1 MKISDFLK
9 MYGDCELKDLFK
21 NFENYVIP
29 SKKGKI
35 YSADEV
41 EDGKTLYCL
50 DHYGAVFEVKYSK
63 DMHWLNKAIKQ
74 GNMFWDEQS
83 AKEEAKR
90 RKVCHVVEKYSCKF
104 SEEEWRN
111 QGIVK
116 SFPYYDY
123 NFKKISIGNC
133 TFFRHKNL
141 YFKSKEDIEKAIEEV
156 GKENFIKYFLGVEL

>member
-1 MKISDFLK
+1 MKVKDLAVTHSE
-9 MYGDCELKDLFK
+9 CELKDGFMD
-21 NFENYVIP
+21 FIVI
-29 SKKGKI
+29 SKKGKVYSVDGIEEGQTI
-35 YSADEV
+35 YIV
-41 EDGKTLYCL
+41 NT
-50 DHYGAVFEVKYSK
+50 YGDIAIINYYGFEYEKV
-63 DMHWLNKAIKQ
+63 AIKQ
-74 GNMFWDEQS
+74 GNVFYDKQS
-83 AKEEAKR
+83 AKEEIKR
-90 RKVCHVVEKYSCKF
+90 REVCHKAEKYSYRF
-104 SEEEWRN
+104 SKEEWEN

>member
-1 MKISDFLK
+1 MKLSELLK
-9 MYGDCELKDLFK
+9 MHGDCKLKDGFMDFIVVSRKGKVYSVDGIEEGQTIYIVNTYGDIAIINYCG
-21 NFENYVIP
+21 FEYEKE
-29 SKKGKI
+29 S
-35 YSADEV
+35 
-41 EDGKTLYCL
+41 
-50 DHYGAVFEVKYSK
+50 
-63 DMHWLNKAIKQ
+63 IKQ
-74 GNMFWDEQS
+74 GNVFYDKQS
-83 AKEEAKR
+83 AEEEAKR
-90 RKVCHVVEKYSCKF
+90 REVCHVVEKYSYEF

-123 NFKKISIGNC
+123 EFKKISIGNC